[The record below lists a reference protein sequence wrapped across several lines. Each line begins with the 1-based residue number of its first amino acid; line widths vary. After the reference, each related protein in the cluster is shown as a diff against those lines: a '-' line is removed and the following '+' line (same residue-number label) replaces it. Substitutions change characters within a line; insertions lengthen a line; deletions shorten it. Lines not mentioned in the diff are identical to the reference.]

1 VADETFI
8 LKRGEEKH
16 VSTSYALLHM
26 ESGIIYITVATRGGH
41 PVPAR
46 FSFSVHFLQVKVL
59 QVASCKLKV
68 FTMSNEEQ
76 PVATSVATSV
86 TTSDDA
92 VKQQDDKDSSG
103 NNSKNNKQKSNNTN
117 KSNKK
122 RKRQHKISPE
132 DQLQQ
137 EQQERYDKLVYQAKK
152 ALHKECKV
160 VKSFECQKVVRRIKD
175 ANESKVDNDANKK
188 LLEEKLTLYKN
199 CSLDAVVE
207 LGIRRLGLPNLNP
220 KAVHSDD
227 EDYDKKKEVNETTTT
242 TAAAAS
248 LSKEESDLMER
259 MLRHKRLVTAV
270 EAWNEKVT
278 EYRRWFLRRKDAVS
292 NIPNFVSNN
301 GLPIVGISKSQKK
314 KLKKLQQQKKDEKD
328 DPTGGLFVS
337 LGGDQAEED
346 DMGEEEEEEVHYPYG
361 PGSAMVLDGTLRK
374 KNRPGQ
380 RSRKAKALA
389 IQAKKEGRVWD
400 SSVNWRPKKQHEDD
414 GDGGDGGDRTD
425 KRSHKNNSKDVKP
438 KKVDS
443 AKIAE
448 MGKTWKE
455 EGKAHPSW
463 AARSSEKTGIVAFA
477 GKKIT
482 FD

>member
-1 VADETFI
+1 
-8 LKRGEEKH
+8 
-16 VSTSYALLHM
+16 
-26 ESGIIYITVATRGGH
+26 
-41 PVPAR
+41 
-46 FSFSVHFLQVKVL
+46 
-59 QVASCKLKV
+59 
-68 FTMSNEEQ
+68 
-76 PVATSVATSV
+76 
-86 TTSDDA
+86 
-92 VKQQDDKDSSG
+92 
-103 NNSKNNKQKSNNTN
+103 
-117 KSNKK
+117 
-122 RKRQHKISPE
+122 
-132 DQLQQ
+132 
-137 EQQERYDKLVYQAKK
+137 
-152 ALHKECKV
+152 
-160 VKSFECQKVVRRIKD
+160 
-175 ANESKVDNDANKK
+175 
-188 LLEEKLTLYKN
+188 
-199 CSLDAVVE
+199 VE

-220 KAVHSDD
+220 KAVHSDEED
-227 EDYDKKKEVNETTTT
+227 EKDVDDTTV
-242 TAAAAS
+242 AAAAAAVVVAAS

-278 EYRRWFLRRKDAVS
+278 EYRRWFLRRKDSVS

-346 DMGEEEEEEVHYPYG
+346 DMEDEEVHYPYG

-400 SSVNWRPKKQHEDD
+400 SSVNWRPKKQREDD
-414 GDGGDGGDRTD
+414 GEGDGNGGDRND
-425 KRSHKNNSKDVKP
+425 NRNHKNSNTRDVKP

-455 EGKAHPSW
+455 EGKSHPSW